1 MIFFRPM
8 TEDEYPAY
16 AEYFVN
22 DYAYEIESNYRLSP
36 HDSLARAKQEILEML
51 PAGVNTL
58 GQVLMCI
65 VVQSDKANDHV
76 GYLWYKPDPTKRT
89 VFIYDF
95 HIFNASQ
102 GSGLG
107 KQSLRAF
114 EEYLQEKGFKE
125 IRLRVAGDNARARHV
140 YETCGFGVTGVNMS
154 KSISD

>member
-1 MIFFRPM
+1 
-8 TEDEYPAY
+8 
-16 AEYFVN
+16 
-22 DYAYEIESNYRLSP
+22 
-36 HDSLARAKQEILEML
+36 ML

-114 EEYLQEKGFKE
+114 EEYLQERGLKRSDCVLQV
-125 IRLRVAGDNARARHV
+125 IMLARGMFMKPADSGLQV
-140 YETCGFGVTGVNMS
+140 
-154 KSISD
+154 SI